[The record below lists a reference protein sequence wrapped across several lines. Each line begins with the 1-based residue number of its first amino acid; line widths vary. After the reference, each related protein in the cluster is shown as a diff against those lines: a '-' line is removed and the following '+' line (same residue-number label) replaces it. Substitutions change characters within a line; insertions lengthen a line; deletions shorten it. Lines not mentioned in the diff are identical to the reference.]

1 MKVGRQ
7 SWSYAL
13 IAPQPGQGPQAR
25 WRNAAQTDFM
35 NSAVLMV
42 AVCTA
47 MVAMAFG
54 AVGTVAV
61 FLQPIAAEFAWPRAD
76 VAAAYS
82 VATVATGLGG
92 IAMGHFADRLPVRRV
107 ALFGALIPGIAF
119 MLLSG
124 LQSTSALYVLHAVM
138 GLVGIGAIMA
148 PLNRLASLW
157 LAGNPGLA
165 IGIVSAGGAA
175 GQGLVP
181 YFARYLIV
189 TEGWRQAYWILG
201 LLFIAVM
208 VPLAFLLRDAPVAG
222 NARPAAGGGPSAVRL
237 LALLSLAAL
246 LCCVCMGTPLVHVV
260 TLGSDRGLGGRD
272 AAGLLAV
279 MMVAGMAGRVG
290 FGRLSDR
297 FGSLQ
302 TYIAASAGQTALAFL
317 FPYAA
322 SGAQLYVVSALFG
335 LVFSGAMT
343 SFLSCAREYAPA
355 GKTGLSLG
363 VVMFFGWTGMALGAW
378 QGGLFY
384 DICGDYFASF
394 ANASAA
400 GVANLLVLALLVLYV
415 MRAPMREYTENLVPK
430 FHREHPCAARP

>member
-7 SWSYAL
+7 SRTWAL
-13 IAPQPGQGPQAR
+13 IAPEPGPAPQAR

-107 ALFGALIPGIAF
+107 ALFGALVPGIAF

-124 LQSTSALYVLHAVM
+124 LQSTPALYLLHAVM

-157 LAGNPGLA
+157 LARNPGLA

-260 TLGSDRGLGGRD
+260 TLGSDRGLGGRE

-322 SGAQLYVVSALFG
+322 SGAQLYVLSALFG

-363 VVMFFGWTGMALGAW
+363 AVMFFGWTGMALGAW

-394 ANASAA
+394 AHASIA
-400 GVANLLVLALLVLYV
+400 GVANLLVLALLLLYV
-415 MRAPMREYTENLVPK
+415 LRAPEAQRSLPQSAAYARETLLLEQ
-430 FHREHPCAARP
+430 R

>member
-1 MKVGRQ
+1 
-7 SWSYAL
+7 
-13 IAPQPGQGPQAR
+13 
-25 WRNAAQTDFM
+25 
-35 NSAVLMV
+35 MV

-82 VATVATGLGG
+82 VATMATGLGG

-107 ALFGALIPGIAF
+107 TLFGALVPGIAF

-124 LQSTSALYVLHAVM
+124 LQSTPTLYVLHAVM

-157 LAGNPGLA
+157 LARNPGLA

-208 VPLAFLLRDAPVAG
+208 VPLAFLLRDAPGCGKCA
-222 NARPAAGGGPSAVRL
+222 APPAGGGPSAARL

-260 TLGSDRGLGGRD
+260 TLGSDRGLGGRE

-302 TYIAASAGQTALAFL
+302 TYIGASAGQTALAFL

-322 SGAQLYVVSALFG
+322 SGAQLYVLSALFG

-384 DICGDYFASF
+384 DICGDYFVSF

-400 GVANLLVLALLVLYV
+400 GVANLLVLALLLLYV
-415 MRAPMREYTENLVPK
+415 MAPRCASTLKMFRSSTG
-430 FHREHPCAARP
+430 RHPCAAQPFSQPLSSLAPRLSPRPTRPVTRPI